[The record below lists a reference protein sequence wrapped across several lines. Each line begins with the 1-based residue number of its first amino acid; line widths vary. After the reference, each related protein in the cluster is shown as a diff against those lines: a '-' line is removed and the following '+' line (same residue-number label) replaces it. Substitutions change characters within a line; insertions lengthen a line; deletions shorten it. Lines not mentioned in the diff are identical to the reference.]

1 MKISELAS
9 ATDVGVPTLKYYLR
23 EGVLHAG
30 EVRSRTQASYDD
42 SHVERVR
49 LVRALTGVGGLSIAA
64 VRRVLD
70 VIEAPDVGPTDV
82 MAAAAASLYEP
93 ELEPEPEVP
102 EVRPSPR
109 GATGEPRRGA
119 QRGASKVDG
128 SAARELVDDLGWHI
142 YPDDPALAALDEAWS
157 ACSDAGIGLDA
168 DRMRRYAASM
178 HGVAETDVSSVPDDP
193 AGAVRQV
200 VLGTV
205 LVDPVL
211 LSLRRLAQ
219 QDVAVRAGAISPP
232 PTA

>member
-64 VRRVLD
+64 VRRVLE
-70 VIEAPDVGPTDV
+70 VIEDPGVGPTDV

-93 ELEPEPEVP
+93 EPAPAEG
-102 EVRPSPR
+102 RN
-109 GATGEPRRGA
+109 
-119 QRGASKVDG
+119 

-142 YPDDPALAALDEAWS
+142 YPDDPALTALDEAWS

-168 DRMRRYAASM
+168 ARMRRYATSM
-178 HGVAETDVSSVPDDP
+178 HDVAETDVSSVPADP

>member
-9 ATDVGVPTLKYYLR
+9 ATDLAVPTLKYYLR
-23 EGVLHAG
+23 EGVLHPG

-64 VRRVLD
+64 VRRVLE
-70 VIEAPDVGPTDV
+70 VIEAPGVGPTDV

-93 ELEPEPEVP
+93 KPEPAPAE
-102 EVRPSPR
+102 
-109 GATGEPRRGA
+109 A
-119 QRGASKVDG
+119 DG
-128 SAARELVDDLGWHI
+128 SSARELVDDLGWHI
-142 YPDDPALAALDEAWS
+142 YPDDPALTALDDAWS

-168 DRMRRYAASM
+168 ARMRRYATSM
-178 HGVAETDVSSVPDDP
+178 HRVAETDVSSVPADP

-232 PTA
+232 PKG

>member
-23 EGVLHAG
+23 EGVLHPG

-70 VIEAPDVGPTDV
+70 VIEDPGVGPTDV

-93 ELEPEPEVP
+93 EPEPAP
-102 EVRPSPR
+102 EPAP
-109 GATGEPRRGA
+109 AEA
-119 QRGASKVDG
+119 DG
-128 SAARELVDDLGWHI
+128 SSARELVDDLGWHI
-142 YPDDPALAALDEAWS
+142 YPDDPALTALDEAWS

-168 DRMRRYAASM
+168 DRMRRYATSM
-178 HGVAETDVSSVPDDP
+178 HGVAETDVSSVPADP

-219 QDVAVRAGAISPP
+219 QDVAVRAGAIGPP
-232 PTA
+232 PTARQ

>member
-30 EVRSRTQASYDD
+30 VVRSRTQASYDD
-42 SHVERVR
+42 SHIERVR

-64 VRRVLD
+64 VRRVLE
-70 VIEAPDVGPTDV
+70 VIEDPGVGPTDV

-93 ELEPEPEVP
+93 EPEVP
-102 EVRPSPR
+102 EVR
-109 GATGEPRRGA
+109 
-119 QRGASKVDG
+119 GASKGDTF
-128 SAARELVDDLGWHI
+128 SARELVDDLGWHI
-142 YPDDPALAALDEAWS
+142 YPDDPALTTLDEAWS

-168 DRMRRYAASM
+168 DRMRRYATSM
-178 HGVAETDVSSVPDDP
+178 HGVAETDVSSVPADP

-232 PTA
+232 PEG

>member
-70 VIEAPDVGPTDV
+70 VISDPGVGPTDV

-93 ELEPEPEVP
+93 EPEPEVP
-102 EVRPSPR
+102 EVRR
-109 GATGEPRRGA
+109 A
-119 QRGASKVDG
+119 QRGASKGDD
-128 SAARELVDDLGWHI
+128 SSARELVDDLGWHI
-142 YPDDPALAALDEAWS
+142 YPDDPALTALDEAWA

-168 DRMRRYAASM
+168 DRMRRYATSM
-178 HGVAETDVSSVPDDP
+178 HGVAETDVSSVPADP

-232 PTA
+232 PTG

>member
-1 MKISELAS
+1 MKISELAI

-64 VRRVLD
+64 VRRVLE
-70 VIEAPDVGPTDV
+70 VIEDPGVGPTDV

-93 ELEPEPEVP
+93 EPEPAPAE
-102 EVRPSPR
+102 
-109 GATGEPRRGA
+109 G
-119 QRGASKVDG
+119 DG

-142 YPDDPALAALDEAWS
+142 YPGDPALAALDEAWS
-157 ACSDAGIGLDA
+157 ACSDAGIGLDV
-168 DRMRRYAASM
+168 DRMRRYATSM
-178 HGVAETDVSSVPDDP
+178 HDVAETDVSSVPADP

-232 PTA
+232 PKG

>member
-9 ATDVGVPTLKYYLR
+9 ASDVGVPTLKYYLR

-64 VRRVLD
+64 VRRVLE
-70 VIEAPDVGPTDV
+70 VIEAPGVGPTDV

-93 ELEPEPEVP
+93 EPEPAPAE
-102 EVRPSPR
+102 
-109 GATGEPRRGA
+109 G
-119 QRGASKVDG
+119 DG

-142 YPDDPALAALDEAWS
+142 YPGDPALAALDEAWS

-219 QDVAVRAGAISPP
+219 QDVAVRAGAISAPP
-232 PTA
+232 KG

>member
-9 ATDVGVPTLKYYLR
+9 VTDVGVPTLKYYLR

-64 VRRVLD
+64 VRRVLE
-70 VIEAPDVGPTDV
+70 VIEDPGVGPTDV

-93 ELEPEPEVP
+93 D
-102 EVRPSPR
+102 
-109 GATGEPRRGA
+109 AHD
-119 QRGASKVDG
+119 ASR
-128 SAARELVDDLGWHI
+128 SASDDSSARELVDDLGWHI
-142 YPDDPALAALDEAWS
+142 YPDDPALTALDEAWS

-168 DRMRRYAASM
+168 DRMRRYATSM
-178 HGVAETDVSSVPDDP
+178 HGVAETDVSSVPADP

>member
-64 VRRVLD
+64 VRRVLE
-70 VIEAPDVGPTDV
+70 VIEDPDVGPTDV
-82 MAAAAASLYEP
+82 MAAAAASLYER
-93 ELEPEPEVP
+93 EPEVP
-102 EVRPSPR
+102 EVR
-109 GATGEPRRGA
+109 
-119 QRGASKVDG
+119 GASKGDTF
-128 SAARELVDDLGWHI
+128 SARELVDDLGWHI
-142 YPDDPALAALDEAWS
+142 YPDDPALTALVEAWA

-168 DRMRRYAASM
+168 DRMRRYATSM
-178 HGVAETDVSSVPDDP
+178 HGVAETDVSSVPADP

-232 PTA
+232 PTG

>member
-1 MKISELAS
+1 MKISELAI

-23 EGVLHAG
+23 EGVLHPG

-70 VIEAPDVGPTDV
+70 VIEDPGVGPTDV

-93 ELEPEPEVP
+93 EPAPAE
-102 EVRPSPR
+102 
-109 GATGEPRRGA
+109 G
-119 QRGASKVDG
+119 G
-128 SAARELVDDLGWHI
+128 SSSARELVNDLGWHI
-142 YPDDPALAALDEAWS
+142 YPDDPALTALDEAWS

-168 DRMRRYAASM
+168 DRMRRYATSM
-178 HGVAETDVSSVPDDP
+178 HGVAETDVSSVPADP

-232 PTA
+232 PKG

>member
-9 ATDVGVPTLKYYLR
+9 TTDVGVPTLKYYLR

-64 VRRVLD
+64 VRRVLE
-70 VIEAPDVGPTDV
+70 VIEAPGVGPTDV

-93 ELEPEPEVP
+93 EPTPAE
-102 EVRPSPR
+102 
-109 GATGEPRRGA
+109 G
-119 QRGASKVDG
+119 G
-128 SAARELVDDLGWHI
+128 SSSARELVDDLGWHI
-142 YPDDPALAALDEAWS
+142 YPDDPALAALNEAWS

-168 DRMRRYAASM
+168 ARMRRYATSM
-178 HGVAETDVSSVPDDP
+178 HSVAETDVSSVPTDP

-232 PTA
+232 PTGRQ

>member
-23 EGVLHAG
+23 EGVLHPG

-64 VRRVLD
+64 VRRVLE
-70 VIEAPDVGPTDV
+70 VIEAPGVGTTDV

-102 EVRPSPR
+102 EVRR
-109 GATGEPRRGA
+109 A
-119 QRGASKVDG
+119 QRRASKGDG

-142 YPDDPALAALDEAWS
+142 YPHDPALTALDEAWS

-168 DRMRRYAASM
+168 DRMRRYATSM
-178 HGVAETDVSSVPDDP
+178 HGVAETDVSSVPADP

-232 PTA
+232 PTG

>member
-9 ATDVGVPTLKYYLR
+9 VTDVGVPTLKYYLR

-64 VRRVLD
+64 VRRVLE
-70 VIEAPDVGPTDV
+70 VIEDPGVGPTDV

-93 ELEPEPEVP
+93 ELAPAPAE
-102 EVRPSPR
+102 
-109 GATGEPRRGA
+109 G
-119 QRGASKVDG
+119 DG
-128 SAARELVDDLGWHI
+128 SAARDLVDDLGWHI
-142 YPDDPALAALDEAWS
+142 YPDDPALTALDEAWS
-157 ACSDAGIGLDA
+157 ACSDAGIGLDV
-168 DRMRRYAASM
+168 DRMRRYATSM
-178 HGVAETDVSSVPDDP
+178 HGVAETDVSSVPTDP

-232 PTA
+232 PRG